1 MERITSKN
9 TSRALLIRNADKTT
23 VFVQKQQLRLV

>member
-9 TSRALLIRNADKTT
+9 TYRALSNRNADKTT
-23 VFVQKQQLRLV
+23 VFAQKKQLRFV

>member
-9 TSRALLIRNADKTT
+9 ANGALPNRNADKTI
-23 VFVQKQQLRLV
+23 VFAQKK